1 MSDIGFS
8 ELVLVAIV
16 ALIVIGP
23 EQLPTTIKTV
33 SLWLGRIRRSFQ
45 DAKAEIEREIGADD
59 IRAQLHNE
67 AIMKSL
73 EKSKQQLQSSVND
86 MNKVMTEQIN
96 LQDKLQDNLQNNNAP
111 TAKETKE

>member
-23 EQLPTTIKTV
+23 EQLPTTIKTA
-33 SLWLGRIRRSFQ
+33 SLWWGRIRRSFL

-73 EKSKQQLQSSVND
+73 EKSKQQLQNSVSD
-86 MNKVMTEQIN
+86 MNKVMS
-96 LQDKLQDNLQNNNAP
+96 DKITLPDTIP
-111 TAKETKE
+111 PKETKE